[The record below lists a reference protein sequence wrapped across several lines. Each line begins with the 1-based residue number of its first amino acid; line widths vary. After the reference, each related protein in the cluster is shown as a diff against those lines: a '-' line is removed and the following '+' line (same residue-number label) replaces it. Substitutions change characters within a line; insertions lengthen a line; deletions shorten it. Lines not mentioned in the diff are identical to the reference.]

1 MQPRGEEVFKKA
13 KKGLLQAKSHSQ
25 WWGDEKIKTSG
36 WQNRSDS
43 NNPSSCPANAGSN
56 QRFRPVYR
64 WSDKTIPCKHYC
76 KAFNPI
82 HDWPHT
88 LKTFHTSLQ
97 LQFAICGQF
106 EQKCSTLIISLFT
119 NMFSAFLEID
129 ITRFIKYS
137 LFQVWS
143 FHNLFLALDFAIL
156 QTITTFSLKMYPIC
170 TLAFHEVALSVT
182 LIWMKIH
189 GQ

>member
-1 MQPRGEEVFKKA
+1 MWWDLQQTITRLGSTWSKTLLSKSWISLPDSLALVAFAVSWDKKSFCEPWTHPE
-13 KKGLLQAKSHSQ
+13 LWQLSPTNRTVRR
-25 WWGDEKIKTSG
+25 KTLGKWSAPTHLDHRRSG
-36 WQNRSDS
+36 H
-43 NNPSSCPANAGSN
+43 
-56 QRFRPVYR
+56 
-64 WSDKTIPCKHYC
+64 KTISCKHFC

-97 LQFAICGQF
+97 LQFVICGQF

-143 FHNLFLALDFAIL
+143 FHNLFLAIF
-156 QTITTFSLKMYPIC
+156 
-170 TLAFHEVALSVT
+170 
-182 LIWMKIH
+182 
-189 GQ
+189 